1 MQAGDIRTSLGSGL
15 LQLGITPKSMLGLYS
30 VNCKEWVLLDA
41 AAHAYSMVSV
51 PLYDTL
57 GPDAVEYIC
66 NHAELAAVGC
76 SAAVLPT
83 LLSCIARCPTVKLL
97 VSLLVQR
104 GPAER
109 RNRGALSSRTY
120 YSCAFECGVRYQ
132 STDIDLVP
140 LLL

>member
-1 MQAGDIRTSLGSGL
+1 MDLVLLLFLQAGDIRTSLGSGL

-57 GPDAVEYIC
+57 GPDAVEFIS

-83 LLSCIARCPTVKLL
+83 LLSCLHKCPSVKLL
-97 VSLLVQR
+97 ASK
-104 GPAER
+104 GWER
-109 RNRGALSSRTY
+109 
-120 YSCAFECGVRYQ
+120 
-132 STDIDLVP
+132 
-140 LLL
+140 

>member
-1 MQAGDIRTSLGSGL
+1 MDLVLLLFLQAGDIRTSLGSGL

-57 GPDAVEYIC
+57 GPDAVEFIS

-83 LLSCIARCPTVKLL
+83 LLSCLHKCPSIKLL
-97 VSLLVQR
+97 VSGGWV
-104 GPAER
+104 
-109 RNRGALSSRTY
+109 GAVGVGVGSEL
-120 YSCAFECGVRYQ
+120 CGIFEAG
-132 STDIDLVP
+132 L
-140 LLL
+140 

>member
-1 MQAGDIRTSLGSGL
+1 MSLQAGDIRTSLGSGL
-15 LQLGITPKSMLGLYS
+15 LQLGIPPTSMLGLYS

-41 AAHAYSMVSV
+41 AAHAYSMISV

-97 VSLLVQR
+97 VS
-104 GPAER
+104 
-109 RNRGALSSRTY
+109 
-120 YSCAFECGVRYQ
+120 C
-132 STDIDLVP
+132 
-140 LLL
+140 